1 MYVAIL
7 TVGLKE
13 NIPNHGHTYG
23 PWRVAYGQ
31 SEICII
37 GLLVLTF
44 LHVMDNLS
52 HASQHV

>member
-1 MYVAIL
+1 MQA
-7 TVGLKE
+7 VGLDG

-31 SEICII
+31 SEIRIV

-52 HASQHV
+52 YASQHI